1 VRSEPPR
8 ADADLAK
15 PGELKLDFVTPRLA
29 LRPVSVDDLEDV
41 WPWVS
46 DPAFPRFMS
55 WRAHVDRDE
64 TRAIL
69 KATAEQVASGVALH
83 WSIVHEGKAVG
94 RISLEAIEWRK
105 RALRL
110 DRAELGYWMAP
121 PLWGQGLMTEAA
133 QAVIRF
139 GFEAVGL
146 HKIVVRCFAENEAS
160 RRVIE
165 KCGFRLVGRME
176 DDIWRDG
183 TWHAHLLFEM
193 LRSEHDDTTSTR
205 RFVRK

>member
-1 VRSEPPR
+1 VRSDPPR
-8 ADADLAK
+8 PAISKLTDL
-15 PGELKLDFVTPRLA
+15 PLELATPRLA
-29 LRPVSVDDLEDV
+29 LRPVREDDIEDV

-55 WRAHVDRDE
+55 WQAHVDRDE
-64 TRAIL
+64 TRAQL
-69 KATAEQVASGVALH
+69 RATIARLERGTGIA
-83 WSIVHEGKAVG
+83 WSIVHDGKVIG
-94 RISLEAIEWRK
+94 RIGYDEIEWQL

-110 DRAELGYWMAP
+110 NRAELGYWLAP
-121 PLWGQGLMTEAA
+121 PLWNQGFMTEAA
-133 QAVIRF
+133 LAVIRF
-139 GFEAVGL
+139 GFEPLGL
-146 HKIVVRCFAENEAS
+146 HKIVVKCFAENEAS

-176 DDIWRDG
+176 DDLWRDG
-183 TWHAHLLFEM
+183 SWHAHLLFEM